1 MKPNH
6 ILLLLLTIAIATLI
20 SSCDKES
27 HNGRLDGMWQFM
39 EVTTTD
45 TSGGAVQ
52 TDASPYKAYL
62 LIQLDLAQIR
72 TGGAPVDLRG
82 AHSVVCRFDHSG
94 GHLRLYNFHRHFR
107 DADSLFTDAD
117 TVILRPLGIS
127 GEETLFD
134 VVRLTSNTLELSNQ
148 TAHIRL
154 RKF

>member
-6 ILLLLLTIAIATLI
+6 ILLFLVCLTSAFVI

-39 EVTTTD
+39 EVTSAEASGD
-45 TSGGAVQ
+45 TILTNA
-52 TDASPYKAYL
+52 APYRAYL
-62 LIQLDLAQIR
+62 SIQLDLAQIR

-82 AHSVVCRFDHSG
+82 AHSVVCRFDHSN
-94 GHLRLYNFHRHFR
+94 GHLRLYNFYRHFR

-117 TVILRPLGIS
+117 TLMLHSLGIS
-127 GEETLFD
+127 GTETQFD
-134 VVRLTSNTLELSNQ
+134 VIHLSSTTLELSNA
-148 TAHIRL
+148 TARIRL